1 MKIIQYRK
9 LFLSIGLA
17 IVVVSLGIL
26 MTLGLKP
33 GIDFTG
39 GSLTEVRYA
48 TVPEKASIEEAIKAL
63 NVGEYSVRQ
72 SDSNAGSGYI
82 ITTRDLE
89 ESERASLESAL
100 TALGTEGAITRFT
113 SVGPVIGQELFD
125 KAIWAI
131 GAMLIVIV
139 CYVAF
144 AFAGVGKPVSSWIYG
159 FLVTLILGHDI
170 LVPIAAMAVMGTIL
184 GAQADILFVTA
195 LLTILGYSVNDTIV
209 IFDRVREKLTIY
221 RTEEKKTIKEA
232 GVSRIEVTHHL
243 TRPFDEIVGEA
254 VSDTMARSINTSLT
268 VFLALVAL
276 YVFGSEVTENF
287 ALVLMIGV
295 LAGSYSSIFIASPLL
310 VFIEEKFLR
319 KGPHTP
325 VVQ

>member
-1 MKIIQYRK
+1 MNIIKYRK
-9 LFLSIGLA
+9 LFLTIGLG
-17 IVVVSLGIL
+17 IVLVSLGIL
-26 MTLGLKP
+26 LTLGLKP

-48 TVPEKASIEEAIKAL
+48 SVPEKAQVEAAIEGL
-63 NVGEYSVRQ
+63 SLGEYSVRQ
-72 SDSNAGSGYI
+72 SDSNGGSGYL
-82 ITTRDLE
+82 ITTRDLNE
-89 ESERASLESAL
+89 TERAGLEAAL
-100 TALGTEGAITRFT
+100 TSLGSEGTIARFT

-125 KAIWAI
+125 KALWAI
-131 GAMLIVIV
+131 GAMLIVII

-144 AFAGVGKPVSSWIYG
+144 AFSGVGKPVSSWIYG

-170 LVPIAAMAVMGTIL
+170 LVPVAAMAVMGYFM

-209 IFDRVREKLTIY
+209 IFDRVREKLTMY
-221 RTEEKKTIKEA
+221 RREEKKTIKEA
-232 GVSRIEVTHHL
+232 GVSRVETTYHL

-268 VFLALVAL
+268 VFLALIAL

-295 LAGSYSSIFIASPLL
+295 IAGSYSSIFIASPLL
-310 VFIEEKFLR
+310 VFVEERFIR
-319 KGPHTP
+319 KRAETT
-325 VVQ
+325 VLQ